1 MKKIL
6 LTVVVMMFGVSVASA
21 QVGIGIG
28 AIVKA
33 VSAVV
38 ALYKA
43 VPDAEYTVTIVAE
56 NGQSSTYSVSSRTA
70 AIKAA
75 IVALENGAHSVNLD
89 SAYPTVHSSCRN
101 KTYYR
106 GDIDYLRSI

>member
-6 LTVVVMMFGVSVASA
+6 LSIVVMVFGVSVASA
-21 QVGIGIG
+21 QAVTIG
-28 AIVKA
+28 ALVKA
-33 VSAVV
+33 VGAAV

-43 VPDAEYTVTIVAE
+43 APNAEYTVTIVAE
-56 NGQSSTYSVSSRTA
+56 NGQSSTHSVSSATA

-89 SAYPTVHSSCRN
+89 SAYPTVHPSCRN

-106 GDIDYLRSI
+106 KDINYLRSR

>member
-6 LTVVVMMFGVSVASA
+6 LLIVVMVLGVNVASA
-21 QVGIGIG
+21 QVVTIG
-28 AIVKA
+28 ALVKA
-33 VSAVV
+33 VGAAV

-43 VPDAEYTVTIVAE
+43 APDAEYTVTIVAE
-56 NGQSSTYSVSSRTA
+56 NGQSSTHSVSSATA

-89 SAYPTVHSSCRN
+89 SAYPTVHPSCRN

-106 GDIDYLRSI
+106 KDINYLRSR